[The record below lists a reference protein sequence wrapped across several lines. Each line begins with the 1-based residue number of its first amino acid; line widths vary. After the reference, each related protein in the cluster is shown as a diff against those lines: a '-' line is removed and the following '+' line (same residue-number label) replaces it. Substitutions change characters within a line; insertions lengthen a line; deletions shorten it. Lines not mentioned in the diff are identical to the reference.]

1 MALADKSRLRWTDRK
16 KRKGRRQTKKW
27 TNSWRSSRSEAMDR
41 LARLAA
47 LSDDDW
53 EAGGSK
59 QSSMLASPSEMQRNC
74 ESGMFVTW
82 M

>member
-1 MALADKSRLRWTDRK
+1 
-16 KRKGRRQTKKW
+16 
-27 TNSWRSSRSEAMDR
+27 MDR